1 MPVAPKGGER
11 DWDTRFADGLAISRA
26 RLMAVRPVCVG
37 VLGCQAANL
46 MLVRVIRRY
55 EPRRPDR
62 HPDKQ
67 FSALREILGDDVV
80 APA

>member
-1 MPVAPKGGER
+1 
-11 DWDTRFADGLAISRA
+11 
-26 RLMAVRPVCVG
+26 MAVRPVWVG

-55 EPRRPDR
+55 EPRQPDC

-67 FSALREILGDDVV
+67 FSALREILGEDVV